1 MERAKKRIAIIGGG
15 ITGLTAAYRIE
26 QEIQK
31 YNLPFELILLEGSTR
46 IGGKIHTIKV
56 KDRYI
61 DTGAES
67 IDVRYPDALNLIK
80 ELGIENRLI
89 FSQGNKPDVYF
100 YNQLHCL
107 DYPTY
112 KGIPIR
118 RQDIWKNHILTFHG
132 KVASYKDFFQPKITL
147 EQDVSVSTFLRKRLG
162 EEQVEHVVEP
172 FFSKIYAGDLDEMGI
187 ISSNESVYKIHQKYR
202 SLSKGL
208 AKHPE
213 LLDGDGNYATFDNGL
228 SVLTENL
235 EERLKCHIQF
245 SKKVFEI
252 KKSVGGTYIL
262 DINRK
267 EQMRVG
273 AIIVATPATE
283 YRHLF
288 KNTELTE
295 FFNEIVTA
303 SIGFILLSFPK
314 GAIKNQPSG
323 FGFVT
328 PRRDASHITSAVLL
342 DKKWPVLNTT
352 EETLVG
358 VNFGRRGEDSL
369 VSLSN
374 QEVEKYIL
382 EDLQKILG
390 IETPPNY
397 HVVSRWP
404 NSIPQYTTQHDER
417 KAKVIQLLEK
427 DFPGIYIGGNGFGG
441 FGINQCVEQ
450 ANGISESVIAFMK
463 KQNCI

>member
-147 EQDVSVSTFLRKRLG
+147 E
-162 EEQVEHVVEP
+162 
-172 FFSKIYAGDLDEMGI
+172 
-187 ISSNESVYKIHQKYR
+187 
-202 SLSKGL
+202 
-208 AKHPE
+208 
-213 LLDGDGNYATFDNGL
+213 
-228 SVLTENL
+228 
-235 EERLKCHIQF
+235 
-245 SKKVFEI
+245 
-252 KKSVGGTYIL
+252 
-262 DINRK
+262 
-267 EQMRVG
+267 
-273 AIIVATPATE
+273 
-283 YRHLF
+283 
-288 KNTELTE
+288 
-295 FFNEIVTA
+295 
-303 SIGFILLSFPK
+303 
-314 GAIKNQPSG
+314 
-323 FGFVT
+323 
-328 PRRDASHITSAVLL
+328 
-342 DKKWPVLNTT
+342 
-352 EETLVG
+352 
-358 VNFGRRGEDSL
+358 
-369 VSLSN
+369 
-374 QEVEKYIL
+374 
-382 EDLQKILG
+382 
-390 IETPPNY
+390 
-397 HVVSRWP
+397 
-404 NSIPQYTTQHDER
+404 
-417 KAKVIQLLEK
+417 
-427 DFPGIYIGGNGFGG
+427 
-441 FGINQCVEQ
+441 
-450 ANGISESVIAFMK
+450 
-463 KQNCI
+463 